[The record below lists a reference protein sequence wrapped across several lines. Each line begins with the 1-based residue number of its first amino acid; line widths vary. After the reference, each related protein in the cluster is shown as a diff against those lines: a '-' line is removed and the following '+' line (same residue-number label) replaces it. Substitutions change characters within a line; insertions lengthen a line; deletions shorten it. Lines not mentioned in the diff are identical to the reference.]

1 MEKVQSPG
9 EAPLYLPTGSS
20 LCYSGHHGCRI
31 LFLVLGTT
39 RPSTSLVVSS
49 LFPAQASLNSKALQT
64 PRGTHSWQVWA
75 VSFMC
80 VASLFTVGGAVITS
94 T

>member
-9 EAPLYLPTGSS
+9 EAPLYLPTGSN

-39 RPSTSLVVSS
+39 RPSTSLVVPS
-49 LFPAQASLNSKALQT
+49 LFPAQASLNSKT
-64 PRGTHSWQVWA
+64 PRGTHLWQVWA

-80 VASLFTVGGAVITS
+80 VASLFTVGGAIITS